1 MMSTLLYYPL
11 GTRVKIKEDSR
22 FYGQSYTTG
31 TIIPY
36 SESKKYEIS
45 KHFGRMLL
53 WMRILFDD
61 GIRDTY
67 TYEDL
72 TYIGGLS
79 NEGAIFML
87 DSLLSY
93 Y

>member
-1 MMSTLLYYPL
+1 MSTLLYYPL

-22 FYGQSYTTG
+22 FYGQSDATG

-36 SESKKYEIS
+36 SESMEYKIS
-45 KHFGRMLL
+45 KNFNHERL

-61 GIRDTY
+61 GVCDAY
-67 TYEDL
+67 MYEDL
-72 TYIGGLS
+72 TYIGNLS
-79 NEGAIFML
+79 NEGAISML
-87 DSLLSY
+87 DSLFSY